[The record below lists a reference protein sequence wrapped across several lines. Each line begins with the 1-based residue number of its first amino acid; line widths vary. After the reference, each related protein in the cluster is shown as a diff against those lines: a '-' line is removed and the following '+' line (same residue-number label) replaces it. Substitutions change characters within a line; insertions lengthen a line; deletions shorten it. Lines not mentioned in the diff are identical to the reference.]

1 MIAYKEH
8 KNYKVKRRIVSDY
21 FNNVSLIHPLK
32 QKQVFKLISNLKGN
46 KNINKIVIF
55 GSSVT
60 NRCRTGSDLDFY
72 VDMSE
77 QVDLNK
83 LLPSILSNYDYWN
96 NYTVDKRLLSEI
108 EKKGVVVYERENYA

>member
-1 MIAYKEH
+1 M
-8 KNYKVKRRIVSDY
+8 
-21 FNNVSLIHPLK
+21 
-32 QKQVFKLISNLKGN
+32 ISNLKGN

-83 LLPSILSNYDYWN
+83 LLPSILSNYHYWN

-108 EKKGVVVYERENYA
+108 EKKGVIVYERELLRSGDL